1 MASVTLD
8 GRKLTDLHA
17 FHRECELA
25 FGLPDF
31 YGRNLSA
38 LIDCLSGVRD
48 NDGMSRYTLAAD
60 EVLDIELSDA
70 SIVSHEAPAVMA
82 ALEDTVDEVN
92 LRYSEQGEAPPLRLV
107 LL

>member
-8 GRKLTDLHA
+8 GRKLTDIHA
-17 FHRECELA
+17 FHRECALA

-31 YGRNLSA
+31 YGRNISA

-48 NDGMSRYTLAAD
+48 DDGMSRFALGPE
-60 EVLDIELSDA
+60 EVLDIELRDA
-70 SIVSHEAPAVMA
+70 AIVSHEAPAVLA

-92 LRYSEQGEAPPLRLV
+92 LRHAEQGAAPPLRLV

>member
-1 MASVTLD
+1 MPSVTLD

-25 FGLPDF
+25 FGLPEF
-31 YGRNLSA
+31 YGRNISA

-48 NDGMSRYTLAAD
+48 NDGMSRFALAPD
-60 EVLDIELSDA
+60 EVLDIELHDA
-70 SIVSHEAPAVMA
+70 SIVSHESPEVLA
-82 ALEDTVDEVN
+82 ALEDSVDEVN
-92 LRYSEQGEAPPLRLV
+92 FRHSERGKVPPLRLV

>member
-1 MASVTLD
+1 VASVILD
-8 GRKLTDLHA
+8 GRKLTGMPAL
-17 FHRECELA
+17 HRECALA

-31 YGRNLSA
+31 YGRNISA

-48 NDGMSRYTLAAD
+48 NDGMSRFTLAPD

-70 SIVSHEAPAVMA
+70 SIVSQEAPAVLG

-92 LRYSEQGEAPPLRLV
+92 LRHTEQGKAPPLRLV
-107 LL
+107 LR

>member
-48 NDGMSRYTLAAD
+48 NDGMSRFFLAPD
-60 EVLDIELSDA
+60 EMLDIELNDA
-70 SIVSHEAPAVMA
+70 SIVSQEAPAVLA
-82 ALEDTVDEVN
+82 ALEDMVDEVN
-92 LRYSEQGEAPPLRLV
+92 LRHAEQGQATPLRLV

>member
-8 GRKLTDLHA
+8 GRKLTDMHA

-31 YGRNLSA
+31 YGRNISA

-48 NDGMSRYTLAAD
+48 DDGMSRFMLAPD
-60 EVLDIELSDA
+60 EVLDIELLDA
-70 SIVSHEAPAVMA
+70 SIVTHEAPSVLA

-92 LRYSEQGEAPPLRLV
+92 LRHSERGREPPLRLV
-107 LL
+107 LR

>member
-31 YGRNLSA
+31 YGRNISA

-48 NDGMSRYTLAAD
+48 NDGMSRFFLAPD
-60 EVLDIELSDA
+60 EMLDIELSDA
-70 SIVSHEAPAVMA
+70 SIVSHEAPAVLA

-92 LRYSEQGEAPPLRLV
+92 LRHDEQGRAPPLRLV
-107 LL
+107 LS

>member
-1 MASVTLD
+1 MP
-8 GRKLTDLHA
+8 A
-17 FHRECELA
+17 FHRECALA

-48 NDGMSRYTLAAD
+48 NDGMSRFLLGPD
-60 EVLDIELSDA
+60 EVLDIELHDA
-70 SIVSHEAPAVMA
+70 SIVSHEAPAVLA
-82 ALEDTVDEVN
+82 ALEDTVYEVN
-92 LRYSEQGEAPPLRLV
+92 LRHTEAGKAPPLRLV

>member
-31 YGRNLSA
+31 YGRNISA

-48 NDGMSRYTLAAD
+48 NDGMSRFFLGPD
-60 EVLDIELSDA
+60 EMLDIELSDA
-70 SIVSHEAPAVMA
+70 SIVSHEAPAVME

-92 LRYSEQGEAPPLRLV
+92 LRHEEQGLAPPLRLI

>member
-8 GRKLTDLHA
+8 GRKLTDIHA
-17 FHRECELA
+17 FHRECALA

-31 YGRNLSA
+31 YGRNISA

-48 NDGMSRYTLAAD
+48 NDGMSRFALSPD
-60 EVLDIELSDA
+60 EVLDIELHDA
-70 SIVSHEAPAVMA
+70 SIVSHEAPAVLA

-92 LRYSEQGEAPPLRLV
+92 LRHTEQGATPPLRLV
-107 LL
+107 LR

>member
-1 MASVTLD
+1 VARVTLD
-8 GRKLTDLHA
+8 GRKLTDMHA

-31 YGRNLSA
+31 YGRNISA

-48 NDGMSRYTLAAD
+48 DDGMSRFVLAPD
-60 EVLDIELSDA
+60 EVLDIELNDA
-70 SIVSHEAPAVMA
+70 SIVSHEAPAVLA

-92 LRYSEQGEAPPLRLV
+92 LRYGEQGKTPPLRLV

>member
-8 GRKLTDLHA
+8 GRKLTDMPS
-17 FHRECELA
+17 FHRECALA

-31 YGRNLSA
+31 YGRNISA

-48 NDGMSRYTLAAD
+48 NDGMSRFMLAPD
-60 EVLDIELSDA
+60 EVLDIELRDA
-70 SIVSHEAPAVMA
+70 SIVSHEAPAVLA

-92 LRYSEQGEAPPLRLV
+92 LRHTELGAAAPLRLV

>member
-48 NDGMSRYTLAAD
+48 NDGMSRFFLAPD
-60 EVLDIELSDA
+60 EMLDIELNDA
-70 SIVSHEAPAVMA
+70 SIVNSDALAM
-82 ALEDTVDEVN
+82 LEDVVDEVN
-92 LRYSEQGEAPPLRLV
+92 LRHIEKGATPPLRLV
-107 LL
+107 LLS

>member
-8 GRKLTDLHA
+8 GRKLTDMHA
-17 FHRECELA
+17 FHRECELV

-31 YGRNLSA
+31 YGRNISA

-48 NDGMSRYTLAAD
+48 DDGMSRFALAPR
-60 EVLDIELSDA
+60 EVLDIELLDA
-70 SIVSHEAPAVMA
+70 SIVTHEAPSVLA

-92 LRYSEQGEAPPLRLV
+92 LRHSERGQEPPLRLV
-107 LL
+107 LR

>member
-8 GRKLTDLHA
+8 GRKLTDMHA

-31 YGRNLSA
+31 YGRNISA

-48 NDGMSRYTLAAD
+48 DDGMSRFVLAPD
-60 EVLDIELSDA
+60 EVLDIELNDA
-70 SIVSHEAPAVMA
+70 SIVSHEAPAVLA

-92 LRYSEQGEAPPLRLV
+92 LRYGEQGKAPPLRLV